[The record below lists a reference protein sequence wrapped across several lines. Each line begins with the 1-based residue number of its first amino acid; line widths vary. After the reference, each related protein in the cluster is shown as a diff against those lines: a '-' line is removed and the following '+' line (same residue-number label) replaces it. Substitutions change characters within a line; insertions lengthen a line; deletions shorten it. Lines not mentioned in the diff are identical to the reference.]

1 MKKNNRMGNCPL
13 TFCPPS
19 DIRGDGHHRFRPFK
33 PSPDDWASTGR
44 YAAETPSNSSYYLIC
59 VL

>member
-1 MKKNNRMGNCPL
+1 MGNCPL